1 MQTPEAAMLATMR
14 ETMSVL
20 DHLGPT
26 LFWSAVTIGCYA
38 TARVIYRRWR
48 VWWAMPL
55 LLTPLA
61 VGAIALALHAHYGDY
76 IRGTHWLVLM
86 MGPATVA
93 FAIPIYEQRAL
104 IRRHWPVLVVGVLVG
119 STLAMATAFVLAD
132 LLGLSQTLQRSLMP
146 RSTSTPFA
154 MTVSG
159 DIGGIPD
166 LTAVF
171 VILTGVSGAA
181 LGELLLKVMPLRSS
195 LARGALFGMGAHG
208 AGVAK
213 AHQIGAEEG
222 SVAGLVMILAGLFN
236 VLVAPVIAFAVR

>member
-1 MQTPEAAMLATMR
+1 MPMLDPFLAA
-14 ETMSVL
+14 
-20 DHLGPT
+20 

-38 TARVIYRRWR
+38 AARLVHGRWR
-48 VWWAMPL
+48 VWWTMPL
-55 LLTPLA
+55 LLTPVA
-61 VGAIALALHAHYGDY
+61 VGAIALSLHAGYGEY

-93 FAIPIYEQRAL
+93 FALPIYEQRAL
-104 IRRHWPVLVVGVLVG
+104 IRRHWPVLLVGVLVG
-119 STLAMATAFVLAD
+119 STLAMATAFILAD
-132 LLGLSQTLQRSLMP
+132 LLGLSQTLQLSLMP

-159 DIGGIPD
+159 DIGGVPD

-171 VILTGVSGAA
+171 VILTGICGAV
-181 LGELLLKVMPLRSS
+181 LGEVMLKVMPLRSS

-213 AHQIGAEEG
+213 AHQMGREEG
-222 SVAGLVMILAGLFN
+222 SIAGLVMVLAGLFN
-236 VLVAPVIAFAVR
+236 VLMAPAVAFLLR

>member
-1 MQTPEAAMLATMR
+1 MPTHDPLFA
-14 ETMSVL
+14 
-20 DHLGPT
+20 T

-38 TARVIYRRWR
+38 AARLIARRWR
-48 VWWAMPL
+48 FWWTSPL
-55 LLTPLA
+55 VLTPLA
-61 VGAIALALHAHYGDY
+61 VGIVALSLHTGYGDY

-104 IRRHWPVLVVGVLVG
+104 IRRHWPVLLVGVLVG
-119 STLAMATAFVLAD
+119 STLAMVTAFILAD
-132 LLGLSQTLQRSLMP
+132 LMGLSQTLQLSLMP

-159 DIGGIPD
+159 DIGGVPD

-171 VILTGVSGAA
+171 VILTGICGAA
-181 LGELLLKVMPLRSS
+181 LGEVVMKVVPLSSS

-213 AHQIGAEEG
+213 AHQIGGEEG
-222 SVAGLVMILAGLFN
+222 SIAGLVMVLAGLFN
-236 VLVAPVIAFAVR
+236 VLAAPLVAHLLR

>member
-1 MQTPEAAMLATMR
+1 MLHDPLLAA
-14 ETMSVL
+14 
-20 DHLGPT
+20 

-38 TARVIYRRWR
+38 AARLVHRR
-48 VWWAMPL
+48 VGQWWSSPL
-55 LLTPLA
+55 LLTPVA
-61 VGAIALALHAHYGDY
+61 VGAVALSLHAGYADY

-93 FAIPIYEQRAL
+93 FAIPVYEQRQL
-104 IRRHWPVLVVGVLVG
+104 IRRHWPVLLVGVLVG
-119 STLAMATAFVLAD
+119 SSLAMSTAFLMAD
-132 LLGLSQTLQRSLMP
+132 LFGLSETLQLSLMP

-159 DIGGIPD
+159 DIGGVPD

-171 VILTGVSGAA
+171 VIVTGICGAA
-181 LGELLLKVMPLRSS
+181 LGELVMKLMPLRSS

-208 AGVAK
+208 AGVAR
-213 AHQIGAEEG
+213 AHQIGGEEG

-236 VLVAPVIAFAVR
+236 VVMAPVLSPLLH